1 MDIGDWS
8 RLDSEGND
16 VISRLPIGILSKK
29 EKKTQKVEEF
39 LITSTKKKVRILKR
53 TQTNA
58 TGNSETETIK
68 KEPRT
73 EEPFPLSPGIPEGSG
88 LVNYA

>member
-16 VISRLPIGILSKK
+16 VIPRLPIGILSKK

-39 LITSTKKKVRILKR
+39 LITSKKKVRIPKR

-58 TGNSETETIK
+58 TVNSETETIK

-73 EEPFPLSPGIPEGSG
+73 EEPFPLSPGIPG

>member
-16 VISRLPIGILSKK
+16 VISRLPISILSKK
-29 EKKTQKVEEF
+29 EKKNTKGRRIF
-39 LITSTKKKVRILKR
+39 DNFKKKVRIPKR